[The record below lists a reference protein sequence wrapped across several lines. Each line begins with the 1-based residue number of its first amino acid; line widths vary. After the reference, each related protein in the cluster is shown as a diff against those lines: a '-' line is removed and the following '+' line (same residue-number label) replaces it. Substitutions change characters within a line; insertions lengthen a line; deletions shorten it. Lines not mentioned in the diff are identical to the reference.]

1 MKAVLLRTTSVPVQP
16 PVRSSSLTSL
26 KVSISRQDSS
36 SGVFSG
42 ERHTSSPRVSLNFE
56 MNNKRISGIRRAL
69 SQTDVARSDVSA
81 KMSGG
86 GTRFAS
92 SRIPEEDVNG
102 VGNDRVDYSGNWP
115 NNGGNN
121 GGDKRKMG
129 DHYRELVK
137 SNPTDSLI
145 LRNYG
150 KFLHE
155 VEKDTVRAEEYY
167 GRAILANPGDGEV
180 LCLYGNLIWMTQRD
194 GVRAKAY
201 FDQAVHASPN
211 DSTVLASYARFMWES
226 EEEEDEEEEGI
237 NNKAQMSAPLVAAF

>member
-1 MKAVLLRTTSVPVQP
+1 MKAVLLRTTSVPVQS

-42 ERHTSSPRVSLNFE
+42 ERHTVSSPRVSLNFE

-81 KMSGG
+81 KMRGG

-92 SRIPEEDVNG
+92 SRMPEEDVNG
-102 VGNDRVDYSGNWP
+102 IGNDRVDYSGNWP
-115 NNGGNN
+115 NN

-194 GVRAKAY
+194 WDRAKAY
-201 FDQAVHASPN
+201 FDQAVHVSPN

-226 EEEEDEEEEGI
+226 EAEEEDEEEKGI